1 MKLEQLLY
9 IMVGNRDVT
18 IRDCTN
24 FNDVIY
30 EGKVYTVPERLNK
43 KEVVQ
48 ITPMVKAD
56 IYKTSQK
63 SYTLETA
70 YEVHVQ

>member
-18 IRDCTN
+18 IRDCHS
-24 FNDVIY
+24 FNSVVY
-30 EGKVYTVPERLNK
+30 EGKVHTVPETLNK
-43 KEVVQ
+43 REVVQ

-70 YEVHVQ
+70 YEVHVE